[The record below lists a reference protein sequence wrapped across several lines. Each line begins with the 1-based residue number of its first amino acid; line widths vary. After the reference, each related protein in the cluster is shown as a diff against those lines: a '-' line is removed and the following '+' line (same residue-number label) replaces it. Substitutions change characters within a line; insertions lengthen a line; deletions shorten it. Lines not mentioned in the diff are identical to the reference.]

1 MLIVSRKRS
10 DLGVCAFTD
19 WQLVDK
25 PAPMT
30 GAAAFGNATADVP
43 SSLAGVLA
51 RYSALPLPSGDAA
64 TLDAY
69 LSRLIRHAHPS
80 HSLKK
85 EKICRL
91 GAVHNVFKVSPHF
104 QKERPHERD
113 VL

>member
-1 MLIVSRKRS
+1 MFIVSRKRS
-10 DLGVCAFTD
+10 DLGVCSLTD

-64 TLDAY
+64 TLDTY

-80 HSLKK
+80 HS
-85 EKICRL
+85 
-91 GAVHNVFKVSPHF
+91 FKRSV
-104 QKERPHERD
+104 D
-113 VL
+113 